1 MVRYAGLLAGLWL
14 IASPA
19 SALEYWEV
27 AYESRPVA
35 AESALTAAE
44 RLSQIV
50 RAPVASRL
58 VPFTDVAAILARHPE
73 APVIAEFPPIF
84 FHALVDAGWRP
95 IMRYRANFSIQIF
108 RDVGTDIAHDGLM
121 FTPPRST
128 TAAAMA
134 PAVLNQSVLGLARLQ
149 AAVSHTA
156 CIRGVVAGYAQGC
169 VTAPF
174 FVNAYADRFGIA
186 LEAVGPSLQTP
197 PPVLFVTQAVSET
210 QIVQIQANLT
220 ESKVAGFPLR
230 PFIEMDFAAYESM
243 GELAADSGTF

>member
-1 MVRYAGLLAGLWL
+1 MVRCAGLLAGLWL
-14 IASPA
+14 MASPA
-19 SALEYWEV
+19 LALEYWEV

-44 RLSQIV
+44 RLSKIV

-58 VPFTDVAAILARHPE
+58 VPFAEMAAILARTPDK
-73 APVIAEFPPIF
+73 PVVAEFPPIF

-95 IMRYRANFSIQIF
+95 IMRYRANLSIQLY
-108 RDVGTDIAHDGLM
+108 RDAGTDIAGDALI
-121 FTPPRST
+121 FTPPGVT

-134 PAVLNQSVLGLARLQ
+134 PAVLDQSNLGGARLQ
-149 AAVSHTA
+149 TTSTHTA

-174 FVNAYADRFGIA
+174 FVDAYAERFDIA
-186 LEAVGPSLQTP
+186 LEAVGPSLPIP
-197 PPVLFVTQAVSET
+197 PPALFVTAAVSET

-220 ESKVAGFPLR
+220 ELKVAGFPLR
-230 PFIEMDFAAYESM
+230 PFIEMDFAAYEPM
-243 GELAADSGTF
+243 RDLAADSGTF